1 MTIAGHHYLR
11 IKGLADL
18 HPKSWTLYFNLRGA
32 FYEEEKIFSDIQAES
47 GSALLITPRLR
58 IQSNRITFRTAS

>member
-1 MTIAGHHYLR
+1 M
-11 IKGLADL
+11 